1 MDPEIAALAGSASTT
16 LVTLMA
22 TDAWQR
28 MREGVVA
35 LWRRASPER
44 AESVGAELDASR
56 ADLLA
61 ARSANDVES
70 EQELHT
76 EWQGRLRR
84 LMVADPSVAED
95 LLRLLD
101 ELASVEAADVPAS
114 APRIRMRASAS
125 GHGRVYQA
133 GRDQHITET

>member
-1 MDPEIAALAGSASTT
+1 MDPEVAALAGSASTT

-28 MREGVVA
+28 TREGIVS
-35 LWRRASPER
+35 LWRRAYPER
-44 AESVGAELDASR
+44 GEAVGSELEASR
-56 ADLLA
+56 ADLLV
-61 ARSANDVES
+61 ARATGDVES
-70 EQELHT
+70 EQELYT

-84 LMVADPSVAED
+84 LMVAEPSVAED
-95 LLRLLD
+95 LLRLLN
-101 ELASVEAADVPAS
+101 ELTAFAVEDS
-114 APRIRMRASAS
+114 APSASEIRMRASAS